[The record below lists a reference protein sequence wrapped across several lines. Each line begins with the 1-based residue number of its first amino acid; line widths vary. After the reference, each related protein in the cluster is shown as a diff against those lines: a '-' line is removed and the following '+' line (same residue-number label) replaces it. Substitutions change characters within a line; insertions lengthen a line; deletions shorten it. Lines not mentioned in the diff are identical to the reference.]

1 MVITDFLERN
11 ARLYGQ
17 DISLVEINPSEERD
31 KAATWWDFNLI
42 ESASQDAPYRREM
55 SWKDFDRRA
64 NRFANLL
71 LSRGLKRG
79 TKVAILLM
87 NCLEW
92 LPIYFGILKAG
103 AVAVPLNFRYTG
115 ELIALAIARKEFV
128 LPVKVFWRFII
139 WGFIGVWITFMMKV
153 YSIATSSMMA
163 SGLFLGGD
171 NVFLRA
177 LYTSVLMNTSFGPT
191 FMAVHKITDKMLELF
206 SNKEKGT
213 LSSII
218 KGIDW
223 PRFWGFTILK
233 TVPLFW
239 IPAHTITFLLLAE
252 YQVMMAV
259 ALSVALG
266 IILSL
271 GNRNKK
277 ESK

>member
-1 MVITDFLERN
+1 MNKRLKSTLILVYVILSIGIFATML
-11 ARLYGQ
+11 
-17 DISLVEINPSEERD
+17 IVPSFREVF
-31 KAATWWDFNLI
+31 KKLSTNTPYIMGFIKFALLAT
-42 ESASQDAPYRREM
+42 A
-55 SWKDFDRRA
+55 
-64 NRFANLL
+64 
-71 LSRGLKRG
+71 
-79 TKVAILLM
+79 
-87 NCLEW
+87 
-92 LPIYFGILKAG
+92 
-103 AVAVPLNFRYTG
+103 G
-115 ELIALAIARKEFV
+115 ELLALAILRKEFV

-163 SGLFLGGD
+163 SGLLLGGD

-206 SNKEKGT
+206 ANKEKVT

-223 PRFWGFTILK
+223 PSFWGFTILK

-239 IPAHTITFLLLAE
+239 IPAHTITFLLPAE
-252 YQVMMAV
+252 YQVMMAA